1 MSSRARRLALGGRRL
16 AHDARGASA
25 VEYMILV
32 GIVALLALHAFAVFG
47 DDARTGIGGAA
58 TNLSRLGL

>member
-1 MSSRARRLALGGRRL
+1 MSRRARRLATRGLRL
-16 AHDARGASA
+16 ARDARGASA

>member
-1 MSSRARRLALGGRRL
+1 
-16 AHDARGASA
+16 
-25 VEYMILV
+25 MILV